1 MKQDGPKAEKRVRQ
15 VIRRMALEAIGVE
28 KEPDTPGEEMNWGGR
43 TEGDTPVEGELQDM
57 PKPWENKQLVLL
69 V

>member
-28 KEPDTPGEEMNWGGR
+28 KEPDTPGEEMN
-43 TEGDTPVEGELQDM
+43 
-57 PKPWENKQLVLL
+57 
-69 V
+69 